1 MRLSR
6 LLLLLIIIV
15 GVIWLAIYFMGN
27 GEEVPEG
34 TLTDVVTLVKEG
46 NVTVDEATEDET
58 RIPAEGTLPPVTDD
72 QGNLIGYEVTVLQK
86 GNSLRVITGIGEDEK
101 EWLRTKVNEDD
112 FNLRETFLS
121 ELEMDTVTELSA
133 AGVTLDYEEGG
144 GFDWGMLF
152 IQLLPVLVL
161 IGLFIFLFRGARGQT
176 KQAFD
181 FGRSKV
187 RLADGNKPTVTFA
200 DVAGADESK
209 EELQEIV
216 EFLRN
221 PGKFV
226 AIGARIPRGVL
237 IVGPP
242 GTGKTLLARAIA
254 GEAAVPFFSISGSE
268 FVEMFVGVGASRVR
282 DLFDQ
287 AKRAAPCIVFVDEID
302 AVGRHRGAGLGGGH
316 DEREQTL
323 NQLLVE
329 MDGFDSSTNVIVLSA
344 TNRPDILDP
353 ALLRPG
359 RFDRQVVMDR
369 PDISGRKAILE
380 VHSKTK
386 PLADDVD
393 FEVVAKATPGF
404 TGADLANLLNEAA
417 LLAARR
423 DKKSVE
429 MEELEESIDRV
440 IAGPEKKSRI
450 ISQKEKEITA
460 YHEAGHAL
468 VAWTLPNADPVHKV
482 SIIARGMMGGYTR
495 MLPTEDRHL
504 WSRSQFNDM
513 IAVALAGH
521 AAEQLMFG
529 EMTTGASN
537 DISQATRM
545 VQRMIMEYG
554 MSEKLGPI
562 AFGNREEMVFLGRE
576 IHEQRTYS
584 DETAREIDQE
594 VRSFIDRAYE
604 VARDILIRG
613 KEKLTELSERLM
625 DQETIEGEE
634 LDKIFADLATS
645 PE

>member
-1 MRLSR
+1 LRLSR
-6 LLLLLIIIV
+6 VLLLLIVIV
-15 GVIWLAIYFMGN
+15 GVIALAIHFMGPSEN
-27 GEEVPEG
+27 VHEVTLNTVVEQANNDNVAKITQKGESLRINLKEAVVVTNVDGEETEEP
-34 TLTDVVTLVKEG
+34 
-46 NVTVDEATEDET
+46 VDEMKSSFSGSTLELRQYLEESGVPPEIIATIDM
-58 RIPAEGTLPPVTDD
+58 RF
-72 QGNLIGYEVTVLQK
+72 
-86 GNSLRVITGIGEDEK
+86 EK
-101 EWLRTKVNEDD
+101 D
-112 FNLRETFLS
+112 S
-121 ELEMDTVTELSA
+121 
-133 AGVTLDYEEGG
+133 

-152 IQLLPVLVL
+152 IQLLPVIVL

-176 KQAFD
+176 RQAFD

-216 EFLRN
+216 EFLKN
-221 PGKFV
+221 PGKFI

-237 IVGPP
+237 IVGAP

-369 PDISGRKAILE
+369 PDIKGRKAILE

-393 FEVVAKATPGF
+393 LEVVAKATPGF

-429 MEELEESIDRV
+429 MADLEESIDRV

-460 YHEAGHAL
+460 YHESGHAL

-521 AAEQLMFG
+521 AAEQLIFD

-537 DISQATRM
+537 DIAQATKM

-576 IHEQRTYS
+576 IHEQRNYS

-594 VRSFIDRAYE
+594 VRAFVDRAYE
-604 VARDILIRG
+604 VTRDILIKG
-613 KEKLTELSERLM
+613 KEKLTELASRLM
-625 DQETIEGEE
+625 EQETIEGED
-634 LDKIFADLATS
+634 LDKIFADLATDTS
-645 PE
+645 E